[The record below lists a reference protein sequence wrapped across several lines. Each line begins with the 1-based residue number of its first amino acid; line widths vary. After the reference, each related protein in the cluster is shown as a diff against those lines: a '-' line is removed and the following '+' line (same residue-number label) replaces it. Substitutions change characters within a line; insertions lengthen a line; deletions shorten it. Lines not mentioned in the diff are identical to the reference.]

1 MEWRAEGG
9 DGRDGEEGEE
19 RVVDVD
25 VGIVQVDYC
34 SDMQQCA
41 TSPGGGGDGVWLAG
55 RRHVTAMA

>member
-9 DGRDGEEGEE
+9 DGRDGEEGGG

-25 VGIVQVDYC
+25 VGIVRVDYC
-34 SDMQQCA
+34 SDMEQCA
-41 TSPGGGGDGVWLAG
+41 TSSGGGDGVWLAG